1 MAMGEKVKLH
11 EFKRYF
17 FLECL
22 GLFIKDDDEVDLN
35 AIGGVWGDFFFPPL
49 FNSHVFFSYLSY
61 EFF

>member
-1 MAMGEKVKLH
+1 MTMGEKVKLH

-35 AIGGVWGDFFFPPL
+35 AIGGVWGDFFFPPFL
-49 FNSHVFFSYLSY
+49 TLMYSLVI
-61 EFF
+61 

>member
-1 MAMGEKVKLH
+1 MTMGEKVKLH

-35 AIGGVWGDFFFPPL
+35 AIGGVWGDFFFFPP
-49 FNSHVFFSYLSY
+49 F
-61 EFF
+61 